1 MLELELY
8 ELIMVKIISLEPVEE
23 AIISDK
29 YCSHKPQAHL
39 AKMCHY
45 QPWEDDS
52 PSTEDHARSTRN
64 GTNTVVT
71 GWHSW
76 ETRIA
81 MLEARI
87 ARVEARLDGLEARMF
102 YQQKAL
108 RVISVLLLVT
118 LAYAI
123 WK

>member
-1 MLELELY
+1 
-8 ELIMVKIISLEPVEE
+8 
-23 AIISDK
+23 
-29 YCSHKPQAHL
+29 
-39 AKMCHY
+39 MCHY

-52 PSTEDHARSTRN
+52 PPTEDHAQSTRN
-64 GTNTVVT
+64 GSDPVVA

-87 ARVEARLDGLEARMF
+87 ARAEARLDGLEARML

-108 RVISVLLLVT
+108 HVTFVLFLGT
-118 LAYAI
+118 LIYAI

>member
-1 MLELELY
+1 
-8 ELIMVKIISLEPVEE
+8 
-23 AIISDK
+23 
-29 YCSHKPQAHL
+29 
-39 AKMCHY
+39 MCHY

-52 PSTEDHARSTRN
+52 PSTEDHAQSTRN
-64 GTNTVVT
+64 TTNTAVT
-71 GWHSW
+71 GWHW

-87 ARVEARLDGLEARMF
+87 ERIEARLDGLEARMF

-108 RVISVLLLVT
+108 QIISVLFLVT
-118 LAYAI
+118 FAYAI